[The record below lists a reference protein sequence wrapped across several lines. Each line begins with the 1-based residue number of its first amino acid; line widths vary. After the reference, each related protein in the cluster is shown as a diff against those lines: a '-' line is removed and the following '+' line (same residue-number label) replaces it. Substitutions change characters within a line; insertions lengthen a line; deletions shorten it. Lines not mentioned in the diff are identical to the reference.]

1 MNGEEIITTIDHPF
15 YVKDKGFVT
24 AGELKIGDELLDA
37 NGNVLLVENFDIV
50 GLSIILDTIIKKFDR
65 RKPFEGTHRTV
76 VCST

>member
-1 MNGEEIITTIDHPF
+1 MIFIKSYIYDRNTLLLLYILFITNIYEKYDIQ
-15 YVKDKGFVT
+15 KC
-24 AGELKIGDELLDA
+24 LI
-37 NGNVLLVENFDIV
+37 IV